1 MCSKSDPKSKP
12 GPHDPFN
19 LSLPVA
25 VKRTAQKKVAILG
38 ARYGDLVVEQRALR
52 PLGVALSESAGT
64 TEEEIIAASEGAQV
78 ILCGGAPKITAAVI
92 RRLPELKAVVRYGI
106 GVDTVDL
113 AECTKREIYVANVP
127 DYCID
132 EVATHA
138 LTFVLNWSRKL
149 PIAQQTIKSGHWDI
163 APLRALESPRD
174 QVLGLVGFGRIAQ
187 ALCRM
192 SRAIGFQ
199 VWAHDP
205 YVDKNRIQKRGAK
218 PVSLKRLVR
227 GADFVSLHLPLTAKT
242 RYIIN
247 AERLREMKPTSF
259 LINTARGELVDDD
272 ALQEALIEG
281 RIAGAGLDVME
292 HEPPNSEHPLRFS
305 ERVVMTPHCA
315 WYTQRSQMELRQKAC
330 AEVIRVLRG
339 GVPKHLVNKAA
350 LR

>member
-1 MCSKSDPKSKP
+1 
-12 GPHDPFN
+12 
-19 LSLPVA
+19 LSSPVA
-25 VKRTAQKKVAILG
+25 VKRSARKKVAVLG
-38 ARYGDLVVEQRALR
+38 ARYGDLIVERRALR
-52 PLGVALSESAGT
+52 PLGVDLSESGGT
-64 TEEEIIAASEGAQV
+64 TEDEIIAASEGAEV
-78 ILCGGAPKITAAVI
+78 ILCGGAPKITAAVL
-92 RRLPELKAVVRYGI
+92 RRLHGLKAVVRYGI

-113 AECTKREIYVANVP
+113 GECTKRGIYVANVP

-149 PIAQQTIKSGHWDI
+149 SIARHTIRSGQWDI
-163 APLRALESPRD
+163 APLRPLESPRD
-174 QVLGLVGFGRIAQ
+174 QVLGLLGFGRIAQ

-205 YVDKNRIQKRGAK
+205 YVERSRIQKRGAE

-242 RYIIN
+242 RHIIN
-247 AERLREMKPTSF
+247 AERLREMKSTGF
-259 LINTARGELVDDD
+259 LINTARGELVDED
-272 ALQEALIEG
+272 ALQRALAES

-292 HEPPNSEHPLRFS
+292 HEPPDREHALRFS

-339 GVPKHLVNKAA
+339 GVPKNLVNKGA

>member
-1 MCSKSDPKSKP
+1 
-12 GPHDPFN
+12 
-19 LSLPVA
+19 
-25 VKRTAQKKVAILG
+25 VKRSTPKKVAVLG
-38 ARYGDLVVEQRALR
+38 ARYGDLSVETRALA
-52 PLGVALSESAGT
+52 PLGVDLSESAGR
-64 TEEEIIAASEGAQV
+64 TEEEIVAASEGAEV

-113 AECTKREIYVANVP
+113 AECTKRGIYVANVP

-138 LTFVLNWSRKL
+138 LTLILNWSRKL
-149 PIAQQTIKSGHWDI
+149 PIAQQTIKSGGWDI
-163 APLRALESPRD
+163 AALRPLESPRD

-205 YVDKNRIQKRGAK
+205 YIGESRIQKKGAK
-218 PVSLKRLVR
+218 PVSLRQLVH
-227 GADFVSLHLPLTAKT
+227 GADFISLHLPLTAKT
-242 RYIIN
+242 RHIIN
-247 AERLREMKPTSF
+247 AERLREMKSTSF
-259 LINTARGELVDDD
+259 LINTARGELVDEEALQD
-272 ALQEALIEG
+272 ALTEG
-281 RIAGAGLDVME
+281 RIGGAALDVME
-292 HEPPNSEHPLRFS
+292 HEPPKSDHPLRFS
-305 ERVVMTPHCA
+305 DRVVITPHCA
-315 WYTQRSQMELRQKAC
+315 WYTKRSQIELRQKAC

-339 GVPKHLVNKAA
+339 AVPKQLVNKIT